1 MATGPVLFQPTAPCY
16 RLAVRYS
23 QLALVALSAFSFLS
37 CGQGDSGVRKVA
49 FVSHCVDPFWNVCA
63 AGARAKAAELGID
76 VEIVFPDGT
85 AENQKQKLEDLRIL
99 GVAGIAVSP
108 VHASGLNDILNSI
121 AAEMPL
127 ITQDADA
134 PDSDRLCY
142 IGVDNYQ
149 AGRKAGLL
157 VKEACPNGG
166 KVAIY
171 AGRLEQQNTRERR
184 QGVIDELLDRDPD
197 STRFDEVGA
206 VPKGGKYEIVGTYLD
221 NSDQSR
227 AKSLAEDTLTAHPD
241 LACMAGLFAY
251 NPPACLEA
259 IRGAGRVGEVKIVG
273 FDEQDA
279 TLDGIEAGTIHAT
292 ISQNPFAYG
301 FESVRILNSLCDGD
315 KSVLP
320 EGGML
325 RIEEEVVRKDNVV
338 AFREK
343 LNASRKAGQ

>member
-1 MATGPVLFQPTAPCY
+1 MRRVLFPPPAACY
-16 RLAVRYS
+16 RLRVRYS
-23 QLALVALSAFSFLS
+23 LLALVALGAFSFVS
-37 CGQGDSGVRKVA
+37 CGQSQEGGRRVA
-49 FVSHCVDPFWNVCA
+49 FVSNLVDPFWNVCA

-85 AENQKQKLEDLRIL
+85 AENQKQKLQDLRIL
-99 GVAGIAVSP
+99 GVDGIAVSP
-108 VHASGLNDILNSI
+108 VHASGLNDILNSL

-142 IGVDNYQ
+142 IGVDNYL
-149 AGRKAGLL
+149 AGRKVGLL

-171 AGRLEQQNTRERR
+171 IGKLEQQNSRERR
-184 QGVIDELLDRDPD
+184 QGVIDELLDRDSD

-206 VPKGGKYEIVGTYLD
+206 VPKGSQYEIVNTYLD
-221 NSDQSR
+221 NGDQSR
-227 AKSLAEDTLTAHPD
+227 AKAQAEDSLTAHPD
-241 LACMAGLFAY
+241 LACMVGLFAY
-251 NPPACLEA
+251 NPPNCLEA
-259 IRGAGRVGEVKIVG
+259 LRGASKLGEVKIVG
-273 FDEQDA
+273 FDEQEG

-301 FESVRILNSLCDGD
+301 YESVRILNALCDGD
-315 KSVLP
+315 MSVIP
-320 EGGML
+320 AGGVL
-325 RIEEEVVRKDNVV
+325 RIEEEVVRKDNVT